1 MLNIDKSKFKVL
13 LGVILAYRKSFFL
26 IFFTYFSFLAFD
38 LYSNGLSSNVI
49 WYMLLLPFLMIGWL
63 IYVVRNFF
71 NILLNDP
78 VSALMKV
85 SSDVYMYPLQG
96 GLNKQFVEKLLYAD
110 EIILNNSFNR
120 NKFEQPVPNKNK
132 SVKNKNKNKDVED
145 AKIK

>member
-13 LGVILAYRKSFFL
+13 LGVVLAYRKSFFL

-49 WYMLLLPFLMIGWL
+49 WYMLLLPFLMVGWL
-63 IYVVRNFF
+63 IYIVRNFF
-71 NILLNDP
+71 NMLLNDP

-85 SSDVYMYPLQG
+85 SSDVYMYPLEE
-96 GLNKQFVEKLLYAD
+96 GLNKQLVEKLLYAD
-110 EIILNNSFNR
+110 EIVLNNSFN
-120 NKFEQPVPNKNK
+120 KTKVEQSAPNK
-132 SVKNKNKNKDVED
+132 SKNLKYKNKDVDD

>member
-1 MLNIDKSKFKVL
+1 MLNIDKSKLKLL
-13 LGVILAYRKSFFL
+13 LGVVLAYRKSFFL

-63 IYVVRNFF
+63 IYIVRNFF
-71 NILLNDP
+71 NMLLNDP

-85 SSDVYMYPLQG
+85 SSDVYMYPLEE
-96 GLNKQFVEKLLYAD
+96 GLNKQLVEKLLYAD
-110 EIILNNSFNR
+110 EIVLNNSFN
-120 NKFEQPVPNKNK
+120 KTKVEQSVPNK
-132 SVKNKNKNKDVED
+132 SKNLKYKNKDVDD